1 MMKIFHLDVVIVQNL
16 ELELEAYPVQSVM
29 MVY

>member
-16 ELELEAYPVQSVM
+16 ELELEAYPVQSVR